1 MNENR
6 LSENFI
12 CFYFIA
18 LPRRFVILKVTLN
31 VELIWAALYVLCKK
45 KTA

>member
-1 MNENR
+1 MKIAC
-6 LSENFI
+6 LKILFV
-12 CFYFIA
+12 FYFIA